1 MSSDIET
8 RLKSSLF
15 ELNLVLK
22 TAKDSHCD
30 LGKMINSMKTTE
42 SHEDSLTQILEQLKT
57 KPSEQGSFLSGLNS
71 TCSSYSKN
79 NKQHPREKT
88 ENTEGC
94 LKQCFKA
101 FEKIIVM
108 YDELIEETRVVK
120 DCPENLKK
128 VVEYGKIYLQNKI
141 KKIRNGGKDEEQ
153 EAEEGKNVKEVERE
167 VKVKGKEENFRD
179 FEKELGFLNKRIK
192 NFYSAFEGQ
201 DSFLGFPFF
210 SSISKISE
218 KFSEFKGKIERL
230 QNSVNLIKSS
240 NFYSVWKKVKN
251 YQSNYEVRCAVNC
264 AEDKKILLIMNEL
277 LHNARADT
285 INPQVEITLTTEE
298 NPNFAQLSKDYE
310 ELALAN
316 LNLKSEILKHEGDLT
331 KLRGLEKDLSSYK
344 DKCEFLEKVNKE
356 LTSKKNED
364 SDDSLV
370 LDCSNIKDA
379 IEIQELRAALRS
391 LSERYEQ
398 EKEILLKDILESRED
413 METQIFRLQNEKN
426 YTEVKL
432 KNTEKQVNEMNRDK
446 ERLDL
451 IILTLKK
458 EVEKLKDVKG
468 SEPRTPGSRRGSSE
482 LQGSGDFELTESVDK
497 FQAASNDLFEI
508 LQEELTE
515 ISANLQE
522 HGLITNESSTI
533 QILKK
538 SSELL
543 IDLQKLIHD
552 EKPPQSNP
560 YNLSEDLKDLL
571 KNLKSKALILTSE
584 LQEKQKKLE
593 ERDKRILELNNLEVR
608 TEPSPRLSTKTFDM
622 TSRNQQQTEK
632 SKLLDKK
639 HEIHLHKEQIALL
652 KKNIRDLQAELER
665 ACKLDILS
673 LKEIWWNL
681 GKEIPLLSKPAED
694 QIDLF
699 MRKLGFSPKDL
710 TNITTER
717 KNKKGKHK
725 FGLF

>member
-8 RLKSSLF
+8 RLKSSLS
-15 ELNLVLK
+15 ELNLILK

-42 SHEDSLTQILEQLKT
+42 THEDSLVQVLDQLKAI
-57 KPSEQGSFLSGLNS
+57 PSEQGSFISGLNS

-79 NKQHPREKT
+79 NHQHPREKT
-88 ENTEGC
+88 ENTEMC
-94 LKQCFKA
+94 LKRCFKT
-101 FEKIIVM
+101 FEKITVL
-108 YDELIEETRVVK
+108 YDELNEETRTIK

-128 VVEYGKIYLQNKI
+128 IVEYGKIYLEKKI
-141 KKIRNGGKDEEQ
+141 KKIRNGGNGGNEAKDLKGVESETAVKG
-153 EAEEGKNVKEVERE
+153 ENLKDLEKEV
-167 VKVKGKEENFRD
+167 VS
-179 FEKELGFLNKRIK
+179 LNRRIMS
-192 NFYSAFEGQ
+192 FYSTFKDQ
-201 DSFLGFPFF
+201 NSFMDFPFF
-210 SSISKISE
+210 SNIKKISE
-218 KFSEFKGKIERL
+218 KFSEFKEKIERL
-230 QNSVNLIKSS
+230 QNSINLIKSS
-240 NFYSVWKKVKN
+240 NFYNIWKKVKI
-251 YQSNYEVRCAVNC
+251 YQSNYKVRCAVHC
-264 AEDKKILLIMNEL
+264 AEDKEILMIMNEL
-277 LHNARADT
+277 IQNARADI
-285 INPQVEITLTTEE
+285 INPQVQILLTQES
-298 NPNFAQLSKDYE
+298 NPDSVQLSKEYE
-310 ELALAN
+310 ELALTN
-316 LNLKSEILKHEGDLT
+316 LNLKSEILKHEGDQT
-331 KLRGLEKDLSSYK
+331 KLRGLEKDLISYK
-344 DKCEFLEKVNKE
+344 EKCEFLEKVNKE
-356 LTSKKNED
+356 LSSKKNED
-364 SDDSLV
+364 SDDSLI

-398 EKEILLKDILESRED
+398 EKEILLKDILESRQD

-432 KNTEKQVNEMNRDK
+432 KNTEKQVNEMNREK
-446 ERLDL
+446 ERLDS

-458 EVEKLKDVKG
+458 EVEKLKDVK
-468 SEPRTPGSRRGSSE
+468 SFEPRTPGSRRGSSE

-497 FQAASNDLFEI
+497 FQVASNDLFEI

-515 ISANLQE
+515 ISTSLQE
-522 HGLITNESSTI
+522 NGLMTNESSAI

-543 IDLQKLIHD
+543 INLQKLIHN
-552 EKPPQSNP
+552 EKTPQSDP
-560 YNLSEDLKDLL
+560 YDLSEDLKSLFQD
-571 KNLKSKALILTSE
+571 LKSKALTLSSE

-593 ERDKRILELNNLEVR
+593 KLDKQIQDLNNYEIR

-622 TSRNQQQTEK
+622 TSKNQLQMEK
-632 SKLLDKK
+632 SKLLSKK

-652 KKNIRDLQAELER
+652 KKNIRDLQSELEK

-681 GKEIPLLSKPAED
+681 GKEIPLLSKSAEEL
-694 QIDLF
+694 IELF
-699 MRKLGFSPKDL
+699 MRKLGFSLKDSTSL
-710 TNITTER
+710 TTER